1 MIAAYRIFTTFIYP
15 FLFFFLLFRLILGKE
30 DMKRFREKIFVSHF
44 NIKKKANTKLIL
56 FHAASIGE
64 FKSIIPI
71 IEKINSNQ
79 KNIEFLITTTT
90 LSSSKIAERM
100 LKRYDNIHHRFLP
113 FDIKYLIEN
122 FLRLWGPHRIFLV
135 DSEIWPNLILC
146 AKKYK
151 IPIGIINAR
160 ITIKSSRKW
169 LLIKETAK
177 KIFSTFELCLCSNKE
192 TRNFL
197 VSLSAKNVEFKGN
210 IKLIEKI
217 DPYKIKNINE
227 KMLSKLRFWVAA
239 SIHEKE
245 DLSCLRTHL
254 NLKKKFS
261 QISTILIP
269 RHIERAK
276 KIEKLS
282 KSFGFETQILKEGE
296 KIIENKE
303 VIIIKSYGI
312 LQDYYKYAK
321 SVFIGKSFIKDLK
334 FDGGQ
339 NPIDAAKLNCKIY
352 HGPYVSNFREIYDTL
367 QTYKI
372 SSVVDDYKEL
382 SQNLIEDLEISKK
395 ESYTSNLMQNL
406 KKNIEIETMKLINK
420 FLAV

>member
-192 TRNFL
+192 TRNF
-197 VSLSAKNVEFKGN
+197 
-210 IKLIEKI
+210 
-217 DPYKIKNINE
+217 
-227 KMLSKLRFWVAA
+227 W
-239 SIHEKE
+239 
-245 DLSCLRTHL
+245 
-254 NLKKKFS
+254 
-261 QISTILIP
+261 
-269 RHIERAK
+269 
-276 KIEKLS
+276 
-282 KSFGFETQILKEGE
+282 
-296 KIIENKE
+296 
-303 VIIIKSYGI
+303 
-312 LQDYYKYAK
+312 
-321 SVFIGKSFIKDLK
+321 
-334 FDGGQ
+334 
-339 NPIDAAKLNCKIY
+339 
-352 HGPYVSNFREIYDTL
+352 
-367 QTYKI
+367 
-372 SSVVDDYKEL
+372 
-382 SQNLIEDLEISKK
+382 
-395 ESYTSNLMQNL
+395 
-406 KKNIEIETMKLINK
+406 
-420 FLAV
+420 